1 MQLKQPIFNAF
12 ISITSYILLLPSPSS
27 HNNASRISWGHI
39 SWGTAPIIQI
49 HRLNRYLYHRSKL
62 NGHPAA
68 KLQILSVL
76 LVILIGQ
83 NCDSI
88 HIIII
93 LSYSCVI

>member
-1 MQLKQPIFNAF
+1 MLIFAEIFMKEVMTAVQMQLNAELF
-12 ISITSYILLLPSPSS
+12 GALQTIELLKDIYREDPM
-27 HNNASRISWGHI
+27 
-39 SWGTAPIIQI
+39 IQI

-68 KLQILSVL
+68 KLQIISVL